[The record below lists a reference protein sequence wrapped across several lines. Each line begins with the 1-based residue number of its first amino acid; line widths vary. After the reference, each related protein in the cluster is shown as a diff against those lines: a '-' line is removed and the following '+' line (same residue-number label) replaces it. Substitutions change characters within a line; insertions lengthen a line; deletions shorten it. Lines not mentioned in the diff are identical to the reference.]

1 MEYIGDEK
9 SSFSKNV
16 FLEYSPETI
25 NRCAFKLE
33 LDDSFSLL
41 TCKNM
46 TTEGKENNST
56 STAEEVCIQT

>member
-1 MEYIGDEK
+1 MEYNGDEK

-46 TTEGKENNST
+46 TTEGK
-56 STAEEVCIQT
+56 